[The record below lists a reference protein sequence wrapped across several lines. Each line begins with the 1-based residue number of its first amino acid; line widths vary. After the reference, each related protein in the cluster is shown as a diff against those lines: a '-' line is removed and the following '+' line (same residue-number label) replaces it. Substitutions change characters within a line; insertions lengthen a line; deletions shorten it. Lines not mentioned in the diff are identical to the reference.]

1 MKPFISLFSLVLLC
15 INCELLSAQTPC
27 VKKDPDTSWANTMGK
42 THLLNYGLQVFPN
55 PCQDH
60 VCWVYE
66 LATFSNVSLD
76 LYDMHGAN
84 VAQVLDKVAQNSG
97 KYAVR
102 LPLHHLGAGIYVY
115 HLRINGDVVVG
126 KLMISN

>member
-1 MKPFISLFSLVLLC
+1 MKPFISLFSFVLLC
-15 INCELLSAQTPC
+15 INCDLLSAQ
-27 VKKDPDTSWANTMGK
+27 VSHIKNSEESWIITSK
-42 THLLNYGLQVFPN
+42 THLLDYGLQVLPN

-84 VAQVLDKVAQNSG
+84 VVQVLDKAAQDSG

-126 KLMISN
+126 KLMIGN